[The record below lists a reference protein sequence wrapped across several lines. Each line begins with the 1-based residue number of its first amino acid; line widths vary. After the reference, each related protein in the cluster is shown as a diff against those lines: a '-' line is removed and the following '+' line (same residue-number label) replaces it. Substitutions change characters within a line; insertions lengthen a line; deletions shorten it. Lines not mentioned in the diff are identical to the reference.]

1 MGTHPIFES
10 DFDCLTE
17 REKMGNPNQA
27 GAPGGPT
34 HPDCPPPAYSDI
46 NAPPGPSMAPPLAG
60 FAPQPVA
67 AQPYPFVQAP
77 PVGFNPDGQP
87 QQPYAPQIIHTQP
100 GQPMPTAPLVGG
112 QTTVIIQQ
120 PRFGTQ
126 PVLVQCPYC
135 HQQAMTKVEHES
147 GLGTWL
153 ICGGMCL
160 FGLSLGCCLIPFCIN
175 DLKDAR
181 HKCPNCKRTIHVKK
195 FIS

>member
-17 REKMGNPNQA
+17 KKMGNPNEH
-27 GAPGGPT
+27 GASAPPL
-34 HPDCPPPAYSDI
+34 PDCPPPAYEHI
-46 NAPPGPSMAPPLAG
+46 NAPGPSMAPTVNPPLAG
-60 FAPQPVA
+60 FTPAPAGFQP
-67 AQPYPFVQAP
+67 
-77 PVGFNPDGQP
+77 GQP
-87 QQPYAPQIIHTQP
+87 QQPYAP
-100 GQPMPTAPLVGG
+100 GATAPIITAPGAAPPVMLPTTGAPHMVQG
-112 QTTVIIQQ
+112 QTVIIQQ

-126 PVLVQCPYC
+126 PVLCQCPYC
-135 HQQAMTKVEHES
+135 QQQVLTKVEHES

-181 HKCPNCKRTIHVKK
+181 HKCPNCKRTIRVKK

>member
-17 REKMGNPNQA
+17 KMGNPNQQQ
-27 GAPGGPT
+27 PGQPGPPP
-34 HPDCPPPAYSDI
+34 PDCPPPSYSDI
-46 NAPPGPSMAPPLAG
+46 NAPGPSMAPPLAG
-60 FAPQPVA
+60 FNQPA
-67 AQPYPFVQAP
+67 AFAQPAP
-77 PVGFNPDGQP
+77 AGFAPDAP
-87 QQPYAPQIIHTQP
+87 QQPYAPVVQTQPVVMQP
-100 GQPMPTAPLVGG
+100 GQPLPTAPLVGG

-135 HQQAMTKVEHES
+135 QQQGMTKVEHES